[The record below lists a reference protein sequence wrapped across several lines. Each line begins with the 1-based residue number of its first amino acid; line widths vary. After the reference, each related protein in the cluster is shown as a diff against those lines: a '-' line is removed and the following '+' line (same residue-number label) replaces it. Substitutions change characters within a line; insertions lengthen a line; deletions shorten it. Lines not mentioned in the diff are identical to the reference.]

1 MWKQS
6 GWQITINEIHRF
18 LMNVK
23 LHSSFISRASHLF
36 ISSLISEK
44 NLHLMHGS
52 SCRVSQKMEV
62 PLSEHSLG
70 KFHNYMTLYCP
81 GIVFFNIQKMSQ
93 KYIGILIS
101 MKCFVPAHY
110 WKMQFVHNI
119 AACLK
124 NRQVSIYQPLAFE
137 LKAFSL
143 GTPVAFPQHV
153 LLDFNKQI
161 AQITQRQL

>member
-70 KFHNYMTLYCP
+70 KFHNYDIVLSRNCFLQYSKNVPKIYWYIDFDKMFCTCSLLKRCSLFITLRH
-81 GIVFFNIQKMSQ
+81 V
-93 KYIGILIS
+93 
-101 MKCFVPAHY
+101 
-110 WKMQFVHNI
+110 WKIDKWVITSH
-119 AACLK
+119 
-124 NRQVSIYQPLAFE
+124 
-137 LKAFSL
+137 SL
-143 GTPVAFPQHV
+143 LSWRPFALG
-153 LLDFNKQI
+153 LLLHFLS
-161 AQITQRQL
+161 TSY

>member
-70 KFHNYMTLYCP
+70 KFHNYDIVLSRNCFLQYSKNVPKNILVYWFRWNVLYLLIIERCSLFITL
-81 GIVFFNIQKMSQ
+81 
-93 KYIGILIS
+93 
-101 MKCFVPAHY
+101 
-110 WKMQFVHNI
+110 
-119 AACLK
+119 
-124 NRQVSIYQPLAFE
+124 
-137 LKAFSL
+137 
-143 GTPVAFPQHV
+143 QHV
-153 LLDFNKQI
+153 WKIDKWVFTSHSLLSWRPF
-161 AQITQRQL
+161 ALGLLLHFLSTSC